1 LFVRKGKTCKKS
13 IRVAIVNGVKIFLL
27 QMNMFVAMQTVII
40 QIVHLIIRT
49 KIHVIN
55 GREKMDEKRNHG
67 GDR

>member
-1 LFVRKGKTCKKS
+1 MFVRKGKTCKKS
-13 IRVAIVNGVKIFLL
+13 IHVAIANGVKIFLL
-27 QMNMFVAMQTVII
+27 QMNMFVAMLTVII

-49 KIHVIN
+49 KILVIN